1 MSATDLAPL
10 HLMHTLPDPR
20 RLAAWGVRHRL
31 LEHGGDLG
39 YALHGLLRAAFGDEA
54 PQPFLYAG
62 PREGLLAY
70 TRLSPGELRERA
82 LLAPP
87 DVAQALGLDAGP
99 ASPGLSVRA
108 FPTRWA
114 PGHVLG
120 FSVRVRPVV
129 RANQSG
135 KERDAFLA
143 AVERAAGQPVERA
156 PVYVQWLREQLQR
169 QGGAEL
175 MDASLERFRLLD
187 VMRLGRRADGGEGR
201 AARRVTGPDV
211 VLGGHL
217 RVLDAGAFAEL
228 VARGVG
234 RHRGFGFGLLQLRP
248 AARA

>member
-1 MSATDLAPL
+1 MSGGIAPL
-10 HLMHTLPDPR
+10 HLLHTLPDPR

-39 YALHGLLRAAFGDEA
+39 YALHGLLRAAFGEQA

-70 TRLSPGELRERA
+70 TRQGLDELRERA
-82 LLAPP
+82 ALAPP
-87 DVAQALGLDAGP
+87 EVAQALGLDSGP
-99 ASPGLSVRA
+99 AGPGLSVRP

-120 FSVRVRPVV
+120 FSVRVRPLV
-129 RANQSG
+129 RENRGGQ
-135 KERDAFLA
+135 ERDAFLK
-143 AVERAAGQPVERA
+143 AVERAGGQPVERA

-175 MDASLERFRLLD
+175 LDATLERFQLLD

-201 AARRVTGPDV
+201 SPKRVCGPDA

-228 VARGVG
+228 IGRGVG
-234 RHRGFGFGLLQLRP
+234 RHRSFGFGLLQLRP
-248 AARA
+248 AARG